1 MWVSNPTIA
10 TIGDE
15 KITLNSF
22 EDNYAKNN
30 GGWDSSAVS
39 SMEDRQRFL
48 DLLIKFRLKV
58 KEARSQGLEK
68 DTAIINE

>member
-1 MWVSNPTIA
+1 MRIMTQKLMFGISLFSILFLYGCGVSNPTIA

-30 GGWDSSAVS
+30 GDFSICSSNSDS
-39 SMEDRQRFL
+39 
-48 DLLIKFRLKV
+48 K
-58 KEARSQGLEK
+58 
-68 DTAIINE
+68 